1 MLLSVDCATKSG
13 VASWQV
19 DGALST
25 TWTVRSVGD
34 GPSWAKWRG
43 GKKFATYANRW
54 QAWILPFGVTHIVA
68 AVERGANRSADR
80 SLGRSLGYLEAVAD
94 SIGAAFVTVELST
107 WRRAISEEM
116 AERGTPIT
124 WPKGESKRVAI
135 DVARALYPQLGEG
148 VTDDEAEAVLIGH
161 AARRLRLVTP

>member
-1 MLLSVDCATKSG
+1 MMLSVDCATKSG
-13 VASWQV
+13 VAMWCNL
-19 DGALST
+19 ALEGYWS
-25 TWTVRSVGD
+25 VRPVGD
-34 GPSWAKWRG
+34 GLRWATWKDGRKLVTWP
-43 GKKFATYANRW
+43 TRW
-54 QAWILPFGVTHIVA
+54 SLWPGDVTCIVA
-68 AVERGANRSADR
+68 AVERGKNRSADR

-94 SIGAAFVTVELST
+94 SIGATFITVELST

>member
-1 MLLSVDCATKSG
+1 MMLSVDCATTSG
-13 VASWQV
+13 VAVW
-19 DGALST
+19 DKTGLLSARTLRPVGKGPTWAHWAEGVKVT
-25 TWTVRSVGD
+25 TYLR
-34 GPSWAKWRG
+34 
-43 GKKFATYANRW
+43 RW
-54 QAWILPFGVTHIVA
+54 NAWNAVAMRTIVA

-94 SIGAAFVTVELST
+94 SIGATFVTVELST

-135 DVARALYPQLGEG
+135 DVAKALYPQLGEG

>member
-1 MLLSVDCATKSG
+1 MD
-13 VASWQV
+13 
-19 DGALST
+19 
-25 TWTVRSVGD
+25 
-34 GPSWAKWRG
+34 
-43 GKKFATYANRW
+43 GKKRLTFPSRW
-54 QAWILPFGVTHIVA
+54 NAWVPASGVTHIVA
-68 AVERGANRSADR
+68 AVERGKNRSADR

-94 SIGAAFVTVELST
+94 SIGATFVTVELST

-124 WPKGESKRVAI
+124 WPAGESKRVAI

>member
-1 MLLSVDCATKSG
+1 MLSVDCATKSG
-13 VASWQV
+13 VASWT
-19 DGALST
+19 DNGTLST
-25 TWTVRSVGD
+25 VWSVRPVGD
-34 GPSWAKWRG
+34 GPRWAHWQMGRKLGVMASRWGAWR
-43 GKKFATYANRW
+43 FSTD
-54 QAWILPFGVTHIVA
+54 ITHIIVA
-68 AVERGANRSADR
+68 LERGRFKGPAI
-80 SLGRSLGYLEAVAD
+80 SLGRSIGYLEAVAD
-94 SIGAAFVTVELST
+94 SIGATFITVELST

>member
-1 MLLSVDCATKSG
+1 MWAAWSNGTKKKT
-13 VASWQV
+13 WPTRW
-19 DGALST
+19 GAWAL
-25 TWTVRSVGD
+25 GD
-34 GPSWAKWRG
+34 DLK
-43 GKKFATYANRW
+43 
-54 QAWILPFGVTHIVA
+54 HIVA

-94 SIGAAFVTVELST
+94 SIGATFITVELST

-161 AARRLRLVTP
+161 ASRRLRLVTP